1 MKPKIKEFLGKKNS
15 AVSKKLV
22 LLFLTGTVF
31 ATANAQIQFGVKAGA
46 NLASLNGS
54 GVTGAKTK
62 LDFNAGIL
70 ASIKVPGS
78 FSIQPEVIYSGQG
91 AKLTSFNGL
100 EEKVNLGYINV
111 PVLLKYHFPLGLFA
125 ETGPQFG
132 FLLSAKS
139 KIGSTSAD
147 YKSYVNSTDFSW
159 AFGVGYM
166 IPIVKLGVDARYNLG
181 ITDAAK
187 NSSTTGSFK
196 NNIFQVGVF
205 YLFGGK

>member
-1 MKPKIKEFLGKKNS
+1 MKPKINEFLGKKNS

-22 LLFLTGTVF
+22 LLFLAGTVF
-31 ATANAQIQFGVKAGA
+31 ATTNAQIQFGVKAGA
-46 NLASLNGS
+46 NLASLS
-54 GVTGAKTK
+54 GKSFNDAKTK
-62 LDFNAGIL
+62 LDFNAGVL
-70 ASIKVPGS
+70 ASIRVNS

-91 AKLTSFNGL
+91 AKVTSFNGM
-100 EEKVNLGYINV
+100 EEKINMGYINV

-125 ETGPQFG
+125 ETGPQLG
-132 FLLSAKS
+132 FLLSANS
-139 KIGSTSAD
+139 KIGSTSND

-181 ITDAAK
+181 ISDAAK
-187 NSSTTGSFK
+187 NSSVTGSFR